1 MRGIVVVLLAFAI
14 SLPVRAADPV
24 RVVPAAGVGVESAA
38 LLMSGQ
44 QGGEIPFQALAL
56 PIRGEDGKARVLVRF
71 RMDGP
76 ALLEGQTRD
85 VLRIETSLYALGT
98 GGGVQ
103 GSVLETI
110 EIDLAP
116 QRDSVQRG
124 GVDLLASLDLKPG
137 AYSLRLLA
145 RNLDTGRL
153 GVRTLPLPVP
163 ELAALDEAPP
173 LSPPPAG
180 GDPRP
185 TARSASLG
193 PLDPPPFPDDPLSRS
208 QAASSAWAAPLPVI
222 PDTAEGRKLRGEIHS
237 AYRDALARLA
247 AGREADALAA
257 VAAFEDGIL
266 LRKGKP
272 VPGLA
277 DQIIEVET
285 ETARELALKDAA
297 TLAPLLRLHQRLY
310 EEAAVKG
317 RLQGSSV
324 AREVAR
330 RLTDLCRELGRTEVA
345 HRFATVFG
353 IELLR
358 RGVSVQGAQMLQ
370 SVLAEDPGNEA
381 ALLELAS
388 SAERRGAHG
397 EAIPYLQALLRAHPD
412 HRDARFRLT
421 LDQALLGQAAE
432 AEKGLRTVL
441 QEETGGWRLALAYQ
455 ELARMQLA
463 QQLPGAVRTL
473 REGLQRCPGDEKLT
487 FLLAA
492 LLDRTGQQREARQL
506 LAGFKP
512 EEDEGGGAA
521 RRRYSGP
528 SEEPLA
534 TLNADFGREAAEKLP
549 ALAGAL
555 ERTAP

>member
-1 MRGIVVVLLAFAI
+1 MRGIVVVLLAFVI
-14 SLPVRAADPV
+14 SLPARAAEPV

-56 PIRGEDGKARVLVRF
+56 PTRGADGKARVLVRL

-76 ALLEGQTRD
+76 ALLEGQTKD
-85 VLRIETSLYALGT
+85 VLRIETGLYALGT

-110 EIDLAP
+110 EIDLAS
-116 QRDSVQRG
+116 RREAVERG

-163 ELAALDEAPP
+163 ELAGLDEAPP

-193 PLDPPPFPDDPLSRS
+193 PLDPPPFPDDPI
-208 QAASSAWAAPLPVI
+208 QAASAVPATPLPVI
-222 PDTAEGRKLRGEIHS
+222 PDTAEGRKLRGEIRS

-257 VAAFEDGIL
+257 VAAFEDGLL

-285 ETARELALKDAA
+285 ETARELARKDAA
-297 TLAPLLRLHQRLY
+297 ALAPLLRLHQRLY
-310 EEAAVKG
+310 EEASVKG

-330 RLTDLCRELGRTEVA
+330 GLADLCRELGRTELA
-345 HRFATVFG
+345 RRFATVFG
-353 IELLR
+353 VELLR

-397 EAIPYLQALLRAHPD
+397 EAIPYLQALLGAHPD

-421 LDQALLGQAAE
+421 LDQALLGRAE
-432 AEKGLRTVL
+432 AEKGLRAVI

-492 LLDRTGQQREARQL
+492 LLDRTGQGVEARQL

-512 EEDEGGGAA
+512 QESEGGGAA

-528 SEEPLA
+528 PEEPLA

-549 ALAGAL
+549 ALVGAL